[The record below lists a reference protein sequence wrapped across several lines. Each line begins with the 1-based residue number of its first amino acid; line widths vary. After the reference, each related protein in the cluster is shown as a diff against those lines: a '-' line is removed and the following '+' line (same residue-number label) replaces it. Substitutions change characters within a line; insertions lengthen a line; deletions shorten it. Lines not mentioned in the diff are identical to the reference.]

1 MNKSLT
7 LLFAIP
13 ALSLGSAL
21 AAGDTTNAPMGH
33 ASSAAVSMPG
43 ADDTAGFTPTQQ
55 AAIGKIASDYI
66 VKHPEVLIQA
76 SQALQAKQQAAMQ
89 DHAKQVVVHHA
100 KELVSDPMS
109 PVAGNPQGKVA
120 LIEFFD
126 YQCAYCHKE
135 APFVEHIL
143 STNTDVKYVAKMF
156 PIFAQRWPAS
166 DYAAQLAFVAAKQ
179 GKFSAYHNA
188 IFGSGLMEGKLTK
201 DDINKFA
208 KQAGVD
214 ISVLSNMTPSIKAQ
228 MQKDMQLAQI
238 LGLQGTPGL
247 IVMPNSANPDPSKV
261 TVFFGYTQADSLT
274 TAIQKADK

>member
-1 MNKSLT
+1 MKKQLT

-13 ALSLGSAL
+13 ALSLGSAW
-21 AAGDTTNAPMGH
+21 AAGNASNAPIP
-33 ASSAAVSMPG
+33 ANATPTTSSN
-43 ADDTAGFTPTQQ
+43 DTAGFTTAQQ

-89 DHAKQVVVHHA
+89 THAKQIVVQNA
-100 KELVSDPMS
+100 KQLISDPMS

-135 APFVEHIL
+135 APFVEQVL
-143 STNTDVKYVAKMF
+143 SGNKDVKYVAKMF

-166 DYAAQLAFVAAKQ
+166 DYAAQIGYVAAKQ
-179 GKFSAYHNA
+179 GKFAAYHNA
-188 IFGSGLMEGKLTK
+188 IFDSGLMEGKLTK

-208 KQAGVD
+208 KKAGVN
-214 ISVLSNMTPSIKAQ
+214 ISALSAMTPVIKKQ
-228 MQKDMQLAQI
+228 MQKDMQLAGT

-247 IVMPNSANPDPSKV
+247 IVMPNTASPDPSKV
-261 TVFFGYTQADSLT
+261 TVFFGYTQADALT
-274 TAIQKADK
+274 AAIKKADS